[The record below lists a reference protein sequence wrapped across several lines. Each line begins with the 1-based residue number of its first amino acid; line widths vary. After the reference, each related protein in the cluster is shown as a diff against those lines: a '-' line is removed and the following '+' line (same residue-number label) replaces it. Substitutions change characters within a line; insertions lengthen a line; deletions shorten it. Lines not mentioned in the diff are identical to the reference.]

1 MQVINCGSNT
11 LYYRSQHCILIS
23 WNSRLIADL
32 IFSVFDYYNL
42 TIKRTVYNSVIW
54 SGADVL
60 MLVYFL
66 FLHFR
71 MNENPSTIFEYW
83 SFVFWILVKK
93 LWQEL
98 PFSKNMLLLFFS
110 NKLFF
115 KKFIYKSI
123 LSMIFLKII
132 YNIECSIFRK
142 KNSFDETFPLTIVN
156 NPL

>member
-1 MQVINCGSNT
+1 MKFKAYSWFNFQCFWLLQSNNKT
-11 LYYRSQHCILIS
+11 YCLLFCHMKWCRCSYVGL
-23 WNSRLIADL
+23 
-32 IFSVFDYYNL
+32 FS
-42 TIKRTVYNSVIW
+42 
-54 SGADVL
+54 
-60 MLVYFL
+60 

-71 MNENPSTIFEYW
+71 MNESPSTIFEYW

>member
-1 MQVINCGSNT
+1 
-11 LYYRSQHCILIS
+11 
-23 WNSRLIADL
+23 
-32 IFSVFDYYNL
+32 
-42 TIKRTVYNSVIW
+42 
-54 SGADVL
+54 
-60 MLVYFL
+60 
-66 FLHFR
+66 

-142 KNSFDETFPLTIVN
+142 KSSFDETFPLTIVN